1 MTLGTEFLPI
11 SPEDMRRRN
20 WDSCDFIFVS
30 GDAYVDHPSFAAAV
44 IGRFLESHGFRV
56 GLIPQ
61 PDWNQSSSYAI
72 LGKPR
77 LAFLVGAGN
86 MDSMVAHYTAAKKP
100 RSEDEYSPGGR
111 AGKRPDRAT
120 LKYVEGIRRT
130 FKNVPVIIG
139 GIEASLRRFA
149 HYDYW
154 SDTVRRSIL
163 LDSKADILVYGMGE
177 RAILEIARRLEAGE
191 PIESIRNV
199 RGTCVRSS
207 EKPDL
212 PEGSYLRLPDYE
224 EVRGSE
230 APSLRRYAEHF
241 MLQKRANEGDGTVRV
256 LERTDQRWVL
266 QNPSAPPL
274 ESDELDRLYELPYTR
289 KAHPVYD
296 KDGGIPALR
305 EVEFSLVSNRGCYGG
320 CSFCAITYHQGR
332 IVRGRSVKSLV
343 KEAQSLTLQKGFKGY
358 IHDVGGPTANFNA
371 PACARQERG
380 SACPNRECLFP
391 EPCPHLKADHR
402 SYLET
407 LRELRKLPNVKKVFI
422 RSGIRFDYLLLDKRW
437 GKEFMDD
444 LCAYH
449 VSGQLKVAPEHVSAP
464 VLEAMGK
471 ANHGVYEEFR
481 HIFSET
487 NKRLGKDQYLI
498 PYFISAHPG
507 STLNDAIELA
517 LYLKKTGFVPDQAQD
532 FYPTPG
538 TLSTVMYHT
547 GLDPRSMKPM
557 YVARGE
563 RERRLQRALLQF
575 NHRENRK
582 LVIEALR
589 EAGREDLMGLL
600 V

>member
-1 MTLGTEFLPI
+1 MK
-11 SPEDMRRRN
+11 RRN

-61 PDWNQSSSYAI
+61 PDWNQSSSYTI

-120 LKYVEGIRRT
+120 LKYVEGIRRA

-154 SDTVRRSIL
+154 SDTVRRSML

-191 PIESIRNV
+191 PIESIRDV

-212 PEGSYLRLPDYE
+212 PEGSYLQLPDYE
-224 EVRGSE
+224 EVRGSDDS
-230 APSLRRYAEHF
+230 ALRRYAEHF

-481 HIFSET
+481 HLFSET